1 MWWHQKDISKLIDL
15 FRLSGQSNVNKQ
27 RYLWYVIMILP
38 IQMCIRNSETG
49 IRPLTLNAEWES
61 AWQNISVFYEQ
72 QILTCK
78 TWVGADG
85 EIKVYVCL

>member
-27 RYLWYVIMILP
+27 RYLWYVIMI
-38 IQMCIRNSETG
+38 
-49 IRPLTLNAEWES
+49 LNAEWES